1 MSRCL
6 EMGSGDGSNLH
17 DESCTCW
24 RHVRVIRDSRVTCGR
39 TDRGGGGGVMTTN
52 GDFWGLMG
60 TKNHGDS
67 G

>member
-1 MSRCL
+1 MCNQRILLDAYEFFTRL
-6 EMGSGDGSNLH
+6 ETM
-17 DESCTCW
+17 
-24 RHVRVIRDSRVTCGR
+24 
-39 TDRGGGGGVMTTN
+39 GGGGGLMTTF

>member
-1 MSRCL
+1 MAYTAS
-6 EMGSGDGSNLH
+6 
-17 DESCTCW
+17 
-24 RHVRVIRDSRVTCGR
+24 
-39 TDRGGGGGVMTTN
+39 RGGGGGLMTTF

>member
-1 MSRCL
+1 MTGTPDTEDVAL
-6 EMGSGDGSNLH
+6 N
-17 DESCTCW
+17 
-24 RHVRVIRDSRVTCGR
+24 
-39 TDRGGGGGVMTTN
+39 GGGLMTTF

>member
-1 MSRCL
+1 
-6 EMGSGDGSNLH
+6 MGTNGDFWGLMG
-17 DESCTCW
+17 TKW
-24 RHVRVIRDSRVTCGR
+24 GL
-39 TDRGGGGGVMTTN
+39 N

>member
-1 MSRCL
+1 MA
-6 EMGSGDGSNLH
+6 
-17 DESCTCW
+17 W
-24 RHVRVIRDSRVTCGR
+24 
-39 TDRGGGGGVMTTN
+39 RGGGGGGLMTTF

>member
-1 MSRCL
+1 MRDDCVVRDDSELQICVEL
-6 EMGSGDGSNLH
+6 EFVCVL
-17 DESCTCW
+17 
-24 RHVRVIRDSRVTCGR
+24 
-39 TDRGGGGGVMTTN
+39 GGGVMTTN

>member
-1 MSRCL
+1 MARVLSKRNVPIDQSIL
-6 EMGSGDGSNLH
+6 LRNSSQH
-17 DESCTCW
+17 DNKTA
-24 RHVRVIRDSRVTCGR
+24 R
-39 TDRGGGGGVMTTN
+39 TEFRSTGGGGGGGLMTTN

>member
-1 MSRCL
+1 MKKERKTSENRLKNC
-6 EMGSGDGSNLH
+6 EIS
-17 DESCTCW
+17 TCKFS
-24 RHVRVIRDSRVTCGR
+24 IVTMVA
-39 TDRGGGGGVMTTN
+39 RGGGLMTTN

>member
-1 MSRCL
+1 MSICL
-6 EMGSGDGSNLH
+6 LVYVSLTLVCLSLCVSVGLY
-17 DESCTCW
+17 
-24 RHVRVIRDSRVTCGR
+24 
-39 TDRGGGGGVMTTN
+39 GGGVMTTN

>member
-1 MSRCL
+1 MIL
-6 EMGSGDGSNLH
+6 NIITSNSLY
-17 DESCTCW
+17 
-24 RHVRVIRDSRVTCGR
+24 
-39 TDRGGGGGVMTTN
+39 GGGGGLMTTN

>member
-1 MSRCL
+1 MVKPL
-6 EMGSGDGSNLH
+6 
-17 DESCTCW
+17 
-24 RHVRVIRDSRVTCGR
+24 VP
-39 TDRGGGGGVMTTN
+39 RGGGGRGVMTTI

>member
-1 MSRCL
+1 MTISIDF
-6 EMGSGDGSNLH
+6 EHGD
-17 DESCTCW
+17 E
-24 RHVRVIRDSRVTCGR
+24 
-39 TDRGGGGGVMTTN
+39 GGVMTTNAN